1 MSTTLDFYKSF
12 KCVSTVFGTA
22 EHYTF
27 LRLFQIYAKEQTLR
41 DPFDGLAPM
50 LKLASARKSLL
61 NLPKF
66 SLSLYLELVP
76 RICISWDPRSLSKYL
91 GIPSFLSSKRDL
103 FMNIQGLN
111 LQSRIFRG
119 WAQSLNHN
127 VYISSWDSHPKFLG
141 CN

>member
-66 SLSLYLELVP
+66 SLSLYLELGPIYRLFDAVGEC
-76 RICISWDPRSLSKYL
+76 RGSAFL
-91 GIPSFLSSKRDL
+91 GIHDLSPNISGFLPSYPPSE
-103 FMNIQGLN
+103 
-111 LQSRIFRG
+111 
-119 WAQSLNHN
+119 
-127 VYISSWDSHPKFLG
+127 ISS
-141 CN
+141 